1 MARVNVL
8 DMLYT
13 KDMNPLEFSFESLTA
28 NPLLSYL
35 SPQDIYQ
42 LYKIA
47 TSARLSTKPKE
58 KYKMIDAIVKP
69 RGFRK
74 IASGTNR
81 VAYKH
86 LEDTRIII
94 KIAIDEIGLK
104 DSHREYRNQ
113 FLLKPFVTKVFEVSP
128 CGTVGLFERVY
139 PVQTI
144 HEYMAIASDV
154 FDVINTK
161 IIGKYVVDDIG
172 TEYFQ
177 NVGVRKGFGV
187 VYLDFPYVYELDG
200 KKLYCNAKIN
210 GFPCC
215 GEIDYDEGFNKLVCT
230 KCGARYFAHQLKK
243 QVQNKEIILRKGRK
257 QKMKFT
263 IMQGDQVVREIKS
276 QAESNVLPVK
286 MDKTSEEKPM
296 KFRKFTGEEVIG
308 KPDQEPVE
316 KVIGTKMRFRFVKE
330 GEDDRKADTAEPASS
345 KPEKSKV
352 EEKANENIKTSDY
365 ESEAIGSSYQNKDIV
380 ETSKVEEKPV
390 VIIETPTQEEIEA
403 VVSEIKDGES
413 DVITVDSLTILPR
426 EGAEY
431 PEDSDNYQD
440 YFNGNESDEEEIPEE
455 VETETKEV
463 IASY

>member
-1 MARVNVL
+1 MARINVL

-69 RGFRK
+69 RGFKK

-94 KIAIDEIGLK
+94 KIAIDEVGLK

-144 HEYMAIASDV
+144 YEYMSIASDV

-200 KKLYCNAKIN
+200 KKLYCNATVN
-210 GFPCC
+210 GLPCC
-215 GEIDYDEGFNKLVCT
+215 GEIDYDSGFNKLVCT

-286 MDKTSEEKPM
+286 KDKPSDERPM
-296 KFRKFTGEEVIG
+296 KFRKFTGEEAAG
-308 KPDQEPVE
+308 LPDKEPDE
-316 KVIGTKMRFRFVKE
+316 KVIGTKMRFRFFRDN
-330 GEDDRKADTAEPASS
+330 EDDGSVDTAETSAR
-345 KPEKSKV
+345 PEKPKS
-352 EEKANENIKTSDY
+352 EEKANENIKSSDY
-365 ESEAIGSSYQNKDIV
+365 EDETIGAAYKNKDIV
-380 ETSKVEEKPV
+380 ETKTQIVETSPEELNSKDQNGVE
-390 VIIETPTQEEIEA
+390 TQEPEE
-403 VVSEIKDGES
+403 ED
-413 DVITVDSLTILPR
+413 DVNLVDSVTIVPR
-426 EGAEY
+426 EGSENE
-431 PEDSDNYQD
+431 EDLED
-440 YFNGNESDEEEIPEE
+440 YHDYLTSAGTDADPDDHEDENEGQQP
-455 VETETKEV
+455 
-463 IASY
+463 IAAY

>member
-1 MARVNVL
+1 MARLNIL

-13 KDMNPLEFSFESLTA
+13 KDMDPLEFSFESLTA

-35 SPQDIYQ
+35 SSDDIYQ

-47 TSARLSTKPKE
+47 TSVKLSTKPKE
-58 KYKMIDAIVKP
+58 KYKRIDAIVKP
-69 RGFRK
+69 RGFKK

-86 LEDTRIII
+86 LEDTRIVI

-144 HEYMAIASDV
+144 YEYQTIASDV

-172 TEYFQ
+172 TEFFQ
-177 NVGVRKGFGV
+177 NVGVRKGFGI

-200 KKLYCNAKIN
+200 KKLYCNSKIN
-210 GFPCC
+210 GIPCG
-215 GEIDYDEGFNKLVCT
+215 GEIDYDAGFNRLICT

-243 QVQNKEIILRKGRK
+243 QEQNKEIILRKGRK

-263 IMQGDQVVREIKS
+263 IMQGDEVVREIKT

-286 MDKTSEEKPM
+286 KEKAEEETPIRLSVHTGDEPESDAPESKISVEHRPGKM
-296 KFRKFTGEEVIG
+296 KFSFVRDAEEV
-308 KPDQEPVE
+308 
-316 KVIGTKMRFRFVKE
+316 
-330 GEDDRKADTAEPASS
+330 GENTPKKDIPSSASAQS
-345 KPEKSKV
+345 V
-352 EEKANENIKTSDY
+352 LENKNVSTSDFKGD
-365 ESEAIGSSYQNKDIV
+365 INPSYQCKD
-380 ETSKVEEKPV
+380 V
-390 VIIETPTQEEIEA
+390 VMKEETPA
-403 VVSEIKDGES
+403 EIKKDS
-413 DVITVDSLTILPR
+413 DVNIVDSLTITPR
-426 EGAEY
+426 EGVEY
-431 PEDSDNYQD
+431 PDL
-440 YFNGNESDEEEIPEE
+440 ESDSYDEVTAEEYSTGETDNADQNEVPD
-455 VETETKEV
+455 VETKNLM
-463 IASY
+463 ASY